1 MFLARLR
8 PSPLVHLLAAVGPVL
23 LGCATTR
30 EPESIP
36 PVPDSPTPIA
46 TPSLAPPAAVETK
59 PVVCNAFI
67 RPGVLRRR
75 AVNETVDAGVGRWL
89 AGGAEV
95 KQKLAKAKF
104 QGWEVVR
111 LYPGDPCY
119 RQIDLRPGDVVT
131 QVNGKSIERPEQAFA
146 VFSSLRTDTTL
157 VVDYLRAGQ
166 PKRLSLDIA
175 NE

>member
-1 MFLARLR
+1 MSSARLS
-8 PSPLVHLLAAVGPVL
+8 SPLLVRLLAVLGPL
-23 LGCATTR
+23 MLACATTR
-30 EPESIP
+30 EAEPIP

-46 TPSLAPPAAVETK
+46 NASPAPPVAVEAK
-59 PVVCNAFI
+59 PAVCNAFI

-75 AVNETVDAGVGRWL
+75 SVNETVDAGVGRWL

-104 QGWEVVR
+104 QGWEIVR

-119 RQIDLRPGDVVT
+119 RQIDLQPGDVVT
-131 QVNGKSIERPEQAFA
+131 QVNGKPIERPEQAFA
-146 VFSSLRTDTTL
+146 VFNSLRTDSAL
-157 VVDYLRAGQ
+157 IVDYLRAGA
-166 PKRLSLDIA
+166 PKRIGLDIA

>member
-1 MFLARLR
+1 
-8 PSPLVHLLAAVGPVL
+8 
-23 LGCATTR
+23 
-30 EPESIP
+30 
-36 PVPDSPTPIA
+36 
-46 TPSLAPPAAVETK
+46 
-59 PVVCNAFI
+59 
-67 RPGVLRRR
+67 
-75 AVNETVDAGVGRWL
+75 VNETVDAGVGRWL